1 MQRYE
6 VAVIGAGLA
15 GLWCARDLSRRG
27 VQVVL
32 VDAKPS
38 VEGFVRTTGIFVRRT
53 FDDFAFPA
61 GCLGDPIRRVVLHS
75 PRGRRLVLESARDE
89 FRLGDMRALQ
99 RALLGECVRAGV
111 EWRPRTRFCGLQLSG
126 ADATLSLQPEAAPRE
141 RVVARFVIGAD
152 GARSTVAAGLGL
164 SRNRDFLIGI
174 EDVYEGLAPTRAP
187 ALHCVLDPSL
197 APGYL
202 AWMVRDSTGAHVG
215 VGGDAHRIRPA
226 ASLRRFTRSHGP
238 LLGLDGARRVERR
251 GGLIPVNGVLPR
263 IACEHGLL
271 VGDAA
276 GAVSPLTAGGL
287 DACVRLS
294 AFAARLI
301 ADALRHGTCR
311 PLNAF
316 DGSAFAPRFVARRWM
331 RAALRAADADMLE
344 LVCRSLALPG
354 ARALGESLFF
364 GRGSFPD
371 PTPCAPRPVRV
382 AQRQAG

>member
-1 MQRYE
+1 VRRYE

-15 GLWCARDLSRRG
+15 GLWCARELSRRG

-32 VDAKPS
+32 IDAGAS

-61 GCLGDPIRRVVLHS
+61 GCLGAPIRRVVLHS
-75 PRGRRLVLESARDE
+75 PRGRRLVLESERDE
-89 FRLGDMRALQ
+89 FRVGDMRALQ
-99 RALLGECVRAGV
+99 RALLAECIGGGV
-111 EWRPRTRFCGLQLSG
+111 DWRPRTRYCGLRAVG
-126 ADATLSLQPEAAPRE
+126 ADVVLTLQTDAAPRD
-141 RVVARFVIGAD
+141 RVIARFVVGAD
-152 GARSTVAAGLGL
+152 GARSKVAAGLGL

-174 EDVYEGLAPTRAP
+174 EDVYEGLSPTRDP

-202 AWMVRDSTGAHVG
+202 AWVVRDSTSAHVG
-215 VGGDAHRIRPA
+215 VGGDAYRIRPA
-226 ASLRRFTRSHGP
+226 ASLHRFTRSHGF
-238 LLGLDGARRVERR
+238 LLEGEARRTERR

-263 IACEHGLL
+263 IACERGVL

-294 AFAARLI
+294 AFAARLMS
-301 ADALRHGTCR
+301 DALRQRTCG
-311 PLNAF
+311 PLTAY
-316 DGSAFAPRFVARRWM
+316 DGSAFAPRFIVRRWM
-331 RAALRAADADMLE
+331 RAALRTAGADALE
-344 LVCRSLALPG
+344 LVCRSLELPG
-354 ARALGESLFF
+354 LRALGASLFF

-371 PTPCAPRPVRV
+371 PTRSAARPARI
-382 AQRQAG
+382 AQRPAG